1 MLLSFTKLENAI
13 KIDIEDNGI
22 APDSS
27 VREKFENISS
37 HFANR
42 VQLIYEA
49 FELNNLNQILFKRE
63 GERNLLSIQLPLN
76 VNPELVHLL
85 KSN

>member
-1 MLLSFTKLENAI
+1 MLLSFTKLDNAI
-13 KIDIEDNGI
+13 KIDIEDNGT
-22 APDSS
+22 APDSR

-37 HFANR
+37 HFDNR
-42 VQLIYEA
+42 VQLIYETL
-49 FELNNLNQILFKRE
+49 ELNNLDQISFKRE
-63 GERNLLSIQLPLN
+63 DEVNLLSIQLPLK